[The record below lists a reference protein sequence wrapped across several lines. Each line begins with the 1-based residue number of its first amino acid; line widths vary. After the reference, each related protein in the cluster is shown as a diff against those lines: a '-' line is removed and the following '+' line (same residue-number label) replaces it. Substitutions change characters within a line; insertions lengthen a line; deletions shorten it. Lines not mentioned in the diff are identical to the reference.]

1 MQREGWTTQM
11 DFSDVLSKNY
21 EKSTIIQQIRESA
34 DVGRPLS
41 VDDDSDVALI
51 YNEITKK
58 MIKFLVE
65 RNKNLPPTEILKIK
79 TMAGCQ

>member
-1 MQREGWTTQM
+1 
-11 DFSDVLSKNY
+11 
-21 EKSTIIQQIRESA
+21 
-34 DVGRPLS
+34 
-41 VDDDSDVALI
+41 VDDDSDVTLI